1 MIVHRGLD
9 TSAKSLDAIAILRY
23 PLQSAS
29 LTMLAALS
37 LSMLLTIAPLVG
49 ILIQLVIWAAAY
61 HYAVEVFE
69 RSSNGSIDA
78 PEFASGAIGIG
89 WTLQILQLIFSV
101 CQWWLDM
108 HVETVAL
115 RWFGIALIACIQ
127 PAMTLTTAMNRSI
140 ESALNPARLLLVIS
154 RLGPAYVVLIA
165 AGLGLGVVQHFVTG
179 IIAASRTYVL
189 VVASGISL
197 GGAQQVAGAF
207 LGDWFVVIAGQ
218 MLAGFVM
225 FYAIVVYFHLQG
237 RMVFVHR
244 NALEFTPIPETT
256 LRPEDRHAPLLK
268 HVDELVTDA
277 DHAGA
282 ARVLRHCLASEPHT
296 SPAMHARYR
305 DLLAKIGDESGLL
318 AHAKSRISA
327 LLVSDNESEALT
339 LLRDALARDAQF
351 RPSAAQQTTQL
362 ARAAE
367 RFGQPDLALALLQDF
382 QLRNPRDPQIS
393 QNALIAARLMMERHS
408 DIAGARAV
416 LDAAAD
422 CCTDR
427 AMLDEVLKQLAT
439 LDALSSRLP
448 GAKPMRNDK
457 PH

>member
-1 MIVHRGLD
+1 MTAHRLD
-9 TSAKSLDAIAILRY
+9 RSAEILDAIAILRY

-29 LTMLAALS
+29 LTMLIALS
-37 LSMLLTIAPLVG
+37 LGMLLTIAPLAG
-49 ILIQLVIWAAAY
+49 ILIQLIVWAAAY

-69 RSSNGSIDA
+69 RSSNGSTTA
-78 PEFASGAIGIG
+78 PEFASGSTGIG
-89 WTLQILQLIFSV
+89 WALLILQLIFSV

-108 HVETVAL
+108 RVEIAGL
-115 RWFGIALIACIQ
+115 RWLGIGLIACLQ
-127 PAMTLTTAMNRSI
+127 PVMTLTTAMNRNVV
-140 ESALNPARLLLVIS
+140 SALNPGRLLVVIS
-154 RLGPAYVVLIA
+154 RLGPAYVLLIA

-207 LGDWFVVIAGQ
+207 LGNWFVVIVGQ

-237 RMVFVHR
+237 RMVFVHSH
-244 NALEFTPIPETT
+244 ALDFVPTPETT

-268 HVDELVTDA
+268 HVDELVADA

-282 ARVLRHCLASEPHT
+282 ACVLRDCLASEPHT

-305 DLLAKIGDESGLL
+305 ELLAKIGDDAALL

-327 LLVSDNESEALT
+327 LLVGGNEREALT

-367 RFGQPDLALALLQDF
+367 RVGQPDLVLALLRDF
-382 QLRNPRDPQIS
+382 QLRNPRDPEIPE
-393 QNALIAARLMMERHS
+393 NALIASRLMMERHS

-448 GAKPMRNDK
+448 GAKPMRNDP